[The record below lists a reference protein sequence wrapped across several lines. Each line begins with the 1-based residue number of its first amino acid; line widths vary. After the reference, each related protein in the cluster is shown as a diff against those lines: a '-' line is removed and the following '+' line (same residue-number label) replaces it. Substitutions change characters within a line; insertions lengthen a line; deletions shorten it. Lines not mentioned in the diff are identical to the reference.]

1 MYGQFPHNL
10 DEKMVDKEQSYRW
23 LKFGGIKGETGT
35 TIVVAQEQALLQ
47 EKKN

>member
-1 MYGQFPHNL
+1 
-10 DEKMVDKEQSYRW
+10 

-47 EKKN
+47 EKKNWKKICKVNVDYVKNKMEVFTT